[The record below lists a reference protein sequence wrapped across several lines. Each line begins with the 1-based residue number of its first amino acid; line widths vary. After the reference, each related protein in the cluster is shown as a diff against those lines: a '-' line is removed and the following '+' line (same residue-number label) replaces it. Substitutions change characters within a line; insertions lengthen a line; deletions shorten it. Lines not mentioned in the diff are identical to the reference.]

1 MDKPELS
8 IEKMKRKDNIANKRR
23 TQLSTERKT
32 EEICAEL
39 YNRKVHKTGMY
50 DHWSY
55 IVDQEIIAALYN
67 SMFTT
72 FVGYVRLR

>member
-8 IEKMKRKDNIANKRR
+8 IEKMKRKDNIINKQR
-23 TQLSTERKT
+23 TQLSTEGKT

-50 DHWSY
+50 HHWSY

-72 FVGYVRLR
+72 

>member
-50 DHWSY
+50 DH
-55 IVDQEIIAALYN
+55 
-67 SMFTT
+67 
-72 FVGYVRLR
+72 